1 MTSLSALDRLDPAVV
16 ARLEAEGVSSI
27 EELLDQGATPR
38 GRRALSRL
46 TGIDEPLVRTLVN
59 HADLFRVKGVAGQ
72 MAELLHQA
80 GVESVPELARRD
92 PHHLHEKLV
101 EVNERRQ
108 LVGRVPSVIVVSG
121 WVAEAK
127 HLPKIVLS

>member
-1 MTSLSALDRLDPAVV
+1 MTSLSVLDRLDPAVV
-16 ARLEAEGVSSI
+16 ARLEAEGVTSI

-38 GRRALSRL
+38 GRRALARL
-46 TGIDEPLVRTLVN
+46 TGIDEPMIRTMVN
-59 HADLFRVKGVAGQ
+59 HADLFRIKGVAGQ

-92 PHHLHEKLV
+92 PDHLHDKLV

-108 LVGRVPSVIVVSG
+108 LVRRVPSAEVVAS
-121 WVAEAK
+121 
-127 HLPKIVLS
+127 